1 MSAMDS
7 DSGDSIFVTQDK
19 FSLDK
24 SLSYDTDSAIDAVF
38 FLENLES
45 SDLIA
50 ENDHTSMPN
59 QELQV
64 GNISGYP
71 QFSDISNDELLQAT
85 QTIEQKYFESNMCI
99 KTRKS
104 QKTGSRA
111 QLVKNK
117 QESCQLKGN

>member
-1 MSAMDS
+1 MDS

-24 SLSYDTDSAIDAVF
+24 PLSYDTDSAIDAVF

-50 ENDHTSMPN
+50 ETDHTSMPN

-64 GNISGYP
+64 DNTSGYP
-71 QFSDISNDELLQAT
+71 QFSDISDDELLQAT
-85 QTIEQKYFESNMCI
+85 QTIEQKYFESNTFI
-99 KTRKS
+99 KNQEMPKDQFKS
-104 QKTGSRA
+104 PVSQEQAGKVS
-111 QLVKNK
+111 VKR
-117 QESCQLKGN
+117 

>member
-7 DSGDSIFVTQDK
+7 DSGDSIFVTQDEL
-19 FSLDK
+19 SLDK

-50 ENDHTSMPN
+50 ETDHTSMPN

-64 GNISGYP
+64 DNTSGYP
-71 QFSDISNDELLQAT
+71 QFSDISDDEMLQAT
-85 QTIEQKYFESNMCI
+85 QTIEEKYFQSDTYI
-99 KTRKS
+99 K
-104 QKTGSRA
+104 
-111 QLVKNK
+111 K
-117 QESCQLKGN
+117 QEILSHRENVV